1 MNLRRLLQAG
11 AGLHA
16 LSMLVGC
23 GGAATSYVKSDTT
36 LGKIVVYRNGVA
48 YFERSATVEGD
59 TLRLAAPP
67 DKVDDFLKS
76 LTVVDANT
84 GEPAP
89 ISYPSTAGG
98 DLELKI
104 NLPGKGPHQVK
115 LSYVTEAPAWKPSYR
130 IMIPK
135 NGKLA
140 MQAWAVVDNTSGED
154 WQNVTLG
161 VGSSSAMS
169 FRFNLRGIRTVDRQT
184 LRAEDLFAMAPP
196 TGGATFGAAKDRAFD
211 FTDDALTQNEVA
223 QNIRDEKKS
232 AGNKVDAQGSMAQ
245 NYPRAA
251 PAPVSR
257 AAGAGIGSS
266 GTGMGKGSPGMPSQ
280 AMPAPPPTPP
290 VSSAFSSAAEQ
301 LRRTQN
307 MIVVEGYA
315 TPTDGDKHGASLERA
330 NKLREQLIRE
340 GVDPGKVV
348 AIGKGEQQGRAG
360 GARVLEQAPPQVQKP
375 ATEADANAAQKAQ
388 AAGSGE
394 PIGTSHFESKTA
406 MTVPKGS
413 SAMVSI
419 FKGETEGE
427 VVYLFDAESP
437 RGNGQFPFRA
447 VRFQNPTDSQLE
459 QGPVSVFG
467 DGRFIGEGMAEPI
480 PARTNAFVPFALDRQ
495 VVVEHK
501 DTSKDEIARIIT
513 VQRGV
518 FSTEVKHTKKIV
530 YTLNNRSAE
539 KAVVYVK
546 HTVPQGFVLSPKAKV
561 AEKIGNAS
569 LLRVEVPPSG
579 KAELEI
585 EESTPVFKS
594 TDIRTTDGLG
604 LLQAYV
610 SAGALEGSPELR
622 AQITQLVTLQKDMVN
637 LEQRIQTQREQMAE
651 YRARMDE
658 LHAQLVTLK
667 LVKTAGPMM
676 SSLEKKMQEV
686 SDKVS
691 KATVNIVDSQEK
703 LMLSKI
709 KFQDGVAELS
719 LEKKPETKEVKAAAK

>member
-11 AGLHA
+11 AGLHV
-16 LSMLVGC
+16 LTLLVGC
-23 GGAATSYVKSDTT
+23 GGANASYVKSDTT

-135 NGKLA
+135 TGKLA

-169 FRFNLRGIRTVDRQT
+169 FRFNLRGIRMVDRQT

-196 TGGATFGAAKDRAFD
+196 TGGATFGGANKDRAFD
-211 FTDDALTQNEVA
+211 FTDDVLTQNEVA
-223 QNIRDEKKS
+223 QNARDDSKKS
-232 AGNKVDAQGSMAQ
+232 VERMDRPGVKSVPTEVTIQGRGGGSGGVA
-245 NYPRAA
+245 RA
-251 PAPVSR
+251 PAAQASPV
-257 AAGAGIGSS
+257 A
-266 GTGMGKGSPGMPSQ
+266 P
-280 AMPAPPPTPP
+280 AMPPPPP

-301 LRRTQN
+301 LKRTQN

-315 TPTDGDKHGASLERA
+315 NPTDGDKHGASLERA

-340 GVDPGKVV
+340 GVDPAKVV

-360 GARVLEQAPPQVQKP
+360 GARVLEQAPPTVQKP
-375 ATEADANAAQKAQ
+375 ASEADGNAQQRAQ
-388 AAGSGE
+388 ASGSGE

-419 FKGETEGE
+419 FKGDTEGE

-480 PARTNAFVPFALDRQ
+480 PARSNAFVPFALDRQ

-501 DTSKDEIARIIT
+501 DSSKDEIARIIT

-518 FSTEVKHTKKIV
+518 FSTEVKHTKKLA
-530 YTLNNRSAE
+530 YTLHNRSGE

-569 LLRVEVPPSG
+569 LLRVEVPANG
-579 KAELEI
+579 KAELEV
-585 EESTPVFKS
+585 EESTPIFKS
-594 TDIRTTDGLG
+594 TDIRTSEGLG
-604 LLQAYV
+604 LLQAFV
-610 SAGALEGSPELR
+610 SAGALEGNPELR
-622 AQITQLVTLQKDMVN
+622 SQVTQLVSLQKDMAN

-667 LVKTAGPMM
+667 AVKTAGPMM

-691 KATVNIVDSQEK
+691 KATVEIVDSQEK
-703 LMLSKI
+703 LMLAKI

-719 LEKKPETKEVKAAAK
+719 LEKKPEGKDTKAASK